1 MEMGVSIMMRRPDFE
16 AIAGVIREYRQA
28 ATLDRTVLREFADDL
43 SKYFK
48 QSNPAFDKEKFIRA
62 CGYYDG

>member
-1 MEMGVSIMMRRPDFE
+1 MMRRSDFE
-16 AIAGVIREYRQA
+16 AVANTFRKYYA
-28 ATLDRTVLREFADDL
+28 NNALDRVTLREMAEDM

>member
-1 MEMGVSIMMRRPDFE
+1 MMRRPDFE
-16 AIAGVIREYRQA
+16 AIASVIRSYRQE
-28 ATLDRTVLREFADDL
+28 ATLDRVVLRQMADDM

-62 CGYYDG
+62 CGYYDV

>member
-1 MEMGVSIMMRRPDFE
+1 MMRRPDFE
-16 AIAGVIREYRQA
+16 AIANVIRSYRQE
-28 ATLDRTVLREFADDL
+28 ATLDRVVLREMAEDL
-43 SKYFK
+43 CKYFK